1 SRRPPPVRSSSGGPP
16 GRSAVCCWP
25 PCSWAPESSA
35 GSWPQAAGRGTP
47 TRTPTSSSARSWPCT
62 PRAGRSSNS
71 GSSGW
76 PSTSSGSRWR
86 WPAGWCSPAPCTS
99 SSSSWSC
106 SDSSTGRS
114 GRSRRSRH
122 RTARPPRSAA
132 TRTTEAPT
140 ADPGTRSEH
149 ETPHAPDGADALGW
163 SGEDLCLSLRRTPA
177 EVPRSPPGLEDRGRT
192 RCGSPCDRQ
201 EGRGRGRRGVNGR
214 RIRNEGR
221 ARRGDLTAALPRA
234 GDDDRQ
240 GTQPRRRQRP
250 PLSISRTRHRT
261 DTIELTRDPMLR
273 VAVPNKGAPAE
284 AATDMLGEAGYSTRR
299 GSKTLV
305 HQDEVNGVEFFYL
318 RPRDIA
324 IYVGSGILDAGIT
337 GRDLLLESQAPAQE
351 VLGLG

>member
-1 SRRPPPVRSSSGGPP
+1 
-16 GRSAVCCWP
+16 
-25 PCSWAPESSA
+25 
-35 GSWPQAAGRGTP
+35 
-47 TRTPTSSSARSWPCT
+47 
-62 PRAGRSSNS
+62 
-71 GSSGW
+71 
-76 PSTSSGSRWR
+76 
-86 WPAGWCSPAPCTS
+86 
-99 SSSSWSC
+99 
-106 SDSSTGRS
+106 
-114 GRSRRSRH
+114 
-122 RTARPPRSAA
+122 
-132 TRTTEAPT
+132 
-140 ADPGTRSEH
+140 
-149 ETPHAPDGADALGW
+149 
-163 SGEDLCLSLRRTPA
+163 
-177 EVPRSPPGLEDRGRT
+177 VPRSPPGLEDRGRT

-201 EGRGRGRRGVNGR
+201 EGRGRGRRGVDGR

-273 VAVPNKGAPAE
+273 VAVPNKGALSE

-318 RPRDIA
+318 RHRDIA

-337 GRDLLLESQAPAQE
+337 GRDLLLESQTTAQE
-351 VLGLG
+351 VLGLGFGASRFFYAGTMGTLTSPDELASPRIATSLPNLVAYDLAARGIDATTLQLDATIEVLIQIGVANLLAHVLVARGIDATTVQLDGAIEVSIQLGVADAVADVVETGSTLRAAGLETFGPPLLESEGVLIQRADAQGRIDVLKRRLESVMV